1 LRRAFISIQ
10 IELELL
16 EIFQARSVLAPL
28 AAVDNIETRLAGETT
43 AAAFL

>member
-1 LRRAFISIQ
+1 MEF
-10 IELELL
+10 ELL

-28 AAVDNIETRLAGETT
+28 AAVDNTETRLAGETT